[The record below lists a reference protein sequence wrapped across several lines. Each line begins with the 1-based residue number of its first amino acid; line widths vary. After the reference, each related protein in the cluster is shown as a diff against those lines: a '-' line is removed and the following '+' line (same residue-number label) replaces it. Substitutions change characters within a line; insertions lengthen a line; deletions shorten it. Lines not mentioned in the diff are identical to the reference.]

1 MTDFEANLKRMQR
14 KLGNAGYAKIR
25 EPYDT
30 GRLAREVAVRD
41 VEAIAKKD
49 YYTVLYLEAESN
61 WRGIAT
67 DVARKSGNEC
77 LVITRY
83 GSHTIMSTLRDYG
96 TLNPKP
102 RHVVIEDGAA
112 KRWSIDGFMKLIKV
126 HGGDDSLTIDGRV
139 QSAMDA
145 FSDYRDALGRFGENL
160 SGIIDRTQKTVDEAI
175 RGNAAYK
182 AAAKKLLGM
191 FRETISYAITLSD
204 IRDMLV
210 QHILTY
216 HIFSMVYDVEA
227 FQGTNAVA
235 RELESLKELLGLT
248 ESRVDYSDIEV
259 IAESITGTGE
269 RQEFLK
275 RLYETFYE
283 RYDPKKADRDG
294 IVYTPTE
301 VVEFIVK
308 STDHLLRMNFARS
321 LSDEEVVILDPFTGT
336 GTFIV
341 HVLERISMERLEKKY
356 AGEMHANEISILPYY
371 IAALNIENAYRER
384 TGRYSE
390 FGNICWMD
398 TFESGTKNYEKM
410 TEYMGYENVRRIAE
424 QQKRRINVI
433 VGNPPYSAGQND
445 FNEENP
451 NLSYPYVDARIKE
464 TYAKKTNSANINS
477 LYDSYIRAFRWAS
490 DRIAESGIV
499 AFVTNGGFLRSES
512 GAGIRAYMHEEFTDV
527 WCLDLRGNQRTQ
539 GETSRREGGKIFGSG
554 SRSPVAITILVR
566 NPNKKK
572 HEIHYSD
579 IGDYLSREQKL
590 KAIGNAGSIP
600 SLKGWEPIK
609 PDGNH
614 DWLDQ
619 RDDTFTEYL
628 PIGSKETKSGKGN
641 ENAIFRIY
649 SNGVA
654 TNRDVWAYNSSKNE
668 LSKNMKRHIDYC
680 NSQDPK
686 NPKIDPLRAKWSS
699 NLSESLARLD
709 SKPIF
714 KNNLIRTALYRPFFK
729 QYVYFEKKAFIHRP
743 FKIPLFF
750 PKTNSENRVICVPYG
765 FTGNFSTL
773 ITDVIPDLHT
783 VASNQCFPLYT
794 YGQNGKK
801 TVQKENVT
809 KYALEEYRFRYRD
822 EKITKTGIFYYVYG
836 LLHHPSYRKKY
847 ANNLPR
853 ELPHV
858 PMAPDFWVFSKAGKV
873 LADLHLGFFEEN
885 REDNRHPLGPPKRRF
900 GKPEKLAFDKYRD
913 PETGRQRTNYTRLKI
928 NGILVYDNIPET
940 NYRVNGRTPL
950 EWLADRYRFTTDK
963 ESSITNDPCKNLTE
977 NDMISLVER
986 AVHVGVRSDEIIGG
1000 LPEEFE
1006 PAEWTPKKTGLDVHM
1021 DLGGPTQ
1028 SAL

>member
-1 MTDFEANLKRMQR
+1 MTDFEANLKRIQ
-14 KLGNAGYAKIR
+14 KKIGNAGFAKIR

-30 GRLAREVAVRD
+30 GRLAREIAVRD
-41 VEAIAKKD
+41 VEVIAKKD

-67 DVARKSGNEC
+67 DVARKNGNEC

-83 GSHTIMSTLRDYG
+83 GSHTIMSTMRDYG

-112 KRWSIDGFMKLIKV
+112 KRWSIDGFMGLIRV
-126 HGGDDSLTIDGRV
+126 RGGDNSMTIDGRV

-145 FSDYRDALGRFGENL
+145 FSDYRDALGRFGESL
-160 SGIIDRTQKTVDEAI
+160 GGIIDRTRKTVDRAI
-175 RGNAAYK
+175 RGNVAYK

-191 FRETISYAITLSD
+191 FRETISDAITLSD

-216 HIFSMVYDVEA
+216 RIFSMVYDVEA
-227 FQGTNAVA
+227 FQGSNAVA
-235 RELESLKELLGLT
+235 SELETLKGLLGLT

-308 STDHLLRMNFARS
+308 STDHLLRKNFARS

-341 HVLERISMERLEKKY
+341 HVLERISMERLKKKY
-356 AGEMHANEISILPYY
+356 AGELHANEISILPYY

-384 TGRYSE
+384 SGEYRE
-390 FGNICWMD
+390 FGNMCWMD

-433 VGNPPYSAGQND
+433 IGNPPYSAGQND
-445 FNEENP
+445 YNEENP
-451 NLSYPYVDARIKE
+451 NLSYPHVDARIKE
-464 TYAKKTNSANINS
+464 TYALKTGSYYINS

-512 GAGIRAYMHEEFTDV
+512 AAGVRAYMHEEFTDV
-527 WCLDLRGNQRTQ
+527 WCLDLRGNARTQ
-539 GETSRREGGKIFGSG
+539 GEPRKQEGGNIFGSG
-554 SRSPVAITILVR
+554 SRAPVTITILVR
-566 NPNKKK
+566 NPDKKE
-572 HEIHYSD
+572 HEIHYRD

-590 KAIGNAGSIP
+590 KTVGDAGSIT
-600 SLKGWEPIK
+600 GIRDWQIIN
-609 PDGNH
+609 PDASH

-619 RDDTFTEYL
+619 RNDAFFEYL
-628 PIGSKETKSGKGN
+628 PMGSKKAKSGKGN
-641 ENAIFRIY
+641 AVFRMFSLGI
-649 SNGVA
+649 V
-654 TNRDVWAYNSSKNE
+654 TNRDAWLYNSSRSE
-668 LSKNMKRHIDYC
+668 LAKNMTRHINYC
-680 NSQDPK
+680 NRQDLD
-686 NPKIDPLRAKWSS
+686 NPKIDPKQAKWTRDLS
-699 NLSESLARLD
+699 NSLARLD
-709 SKPIF
+709 SKPRLE
-714 KNNLIRTALYRPFFK
+714 KELIRMAMYRPFFK
-729 QYVYFEKKAFIHRP
+729 QYVYFETKAFVHMPYR
-743 FKIPLFF
+743 IPLLF
-750 PKTNSENRVICVPYG
+750 PKAKSENLVICVPYK
-765 FTGNFSTL
+765 FTSNFSVF
-773 ITDVIPDLHT
+773 ITDITPDLH
-783 VASNQCFPLYT
+783 VIAANQCFPLYT
-794 YGQNGKK
+794 YEHQGKK
-801 TVQKENVT
+801 TIQKENIT
-809 KYALEEYRFRYRD
+809 DYTLKEYQTHYKNNIIS
-822 EKITKTGIFYYVYG
+822 KIDIFYYVYG
-836 LLHHPSYRKKY
+836 LLHHSSYRTKY
-847 ANNLPR
+847 ANNLSREFPR
-853 ELPHV
+853 V
-858 PMAPDFWVFSKAGKV
+858 PMAPDFWAFNKAGKE
-873 LADLHLGFFEEN
+873 LADLHLGFFDEN

-900 GKPEKLAFDKYRD
+900 GKPAKLAFDKYRD
-913 PETGRQRTNYTRLKI
+913 PETGRQKTDYTRLKI
-928 NGILVYDNIPET
+928 NGILAYDNIPET

-950 EWLADRYRFTTDK
+950 EWLADRYRFTTNR
-963 ESSITNDPCKNLTE
+963 ESGITNDPCKNLTE
-977 NDMISLVER
+977 KDMISLVER
-986 AVHVGVRSDEIIGG
+986 AVHVGVRSDEVISS

-1006 PAEWTPKKTGLDVHM
+1006 PAEWMPKKTGLDVHM
-1021 DLGGPTQ
+1021 DLGGSVQ
-1028 SAL
+1028 SVL

>member
-14 KLGNAGYAKIR
+14 KLGNAGFAKIR

-30 GRLAREVAVRD
+30 SKLAREVAVRD
-41 VEAIAKKD
+41 VEVIAKKD

-61 WRGIAT
+61 WRGIAM
-67 DVARKSGNEC
+67 DVARKNGNEC

-83 GSHTIMSTLRDYG
+83 GSHTIMSTMRDYG

-112 KRWSIDGFMKLIKV
+112 KRWSIDGFMKLIRV
-126 HGGDDSLTIDGRV
+126 RGGDDSLAIDGRV

-160 SGIIDRTQKTVDEAI
+160 DGIIENTQKVVDRAI

-191 FRETISYAITLSD
+191 FRETISDAITLSD

-216 HIFSMVYDVEA
+216 RIFGMVYDVEA

-308 STDHLLRMNFARS
+308 STDHLLRKNFARS

-341 HVLERISMERLEKKY
+341 HVLERISMERLRKKY
-356 AGEMHANEISILPYY
+356 TGELHANEISILPYY

-384 TGRYSE
+384 AGEYRE

-398 TFESGTKNYEKM
+398 TFESGTKSYEKM

-424 QQKRRINVI
+424 QQKRKINVI
-433 VGNPPYSAGQND
+433 VGNPPYSAGQNSYS
-445 FNEENP
+445 EENQ
-451 NLSYPYVDARIKE
+451 NLSYAHIDTRIKE
-464 TYAKKTNSANINS
+464 TYAGKVKFTKITS

-499 AFVTNGGFLRSES
+499 AFVTNGGFLRSEAA
-512 GAGIRAYMHEEFTDV
+512 AGVRAYMHEEFTDV
-527 WCLDLRGNQRTQ
+527 WCLDLRGNARTQ
-539 GETSRREGGKIFGSG
+539 GETRKREGGNAFGSG

-566 NPNKKK
+566 NPGKKK
-572 HEIHYSD
+572 HEIHYND

-590 KAIGNAGSIP
+590 KTVGDAGSITGI
-600 SLKGWEPIK
+600 KDWQIIK
-609 PDGNH
+609 PDKNN

-619 RDDTFTEYL
+619 RDDAFTQY
-628 PIGSKETKSGKGN
+628 IQMGTKETKSGKGN
-641 ENAIFRIY
+641 ENAVFRIY
-649 SNGVA
+649 SNGIK
-654 TNRDVWAYNSSKNE
+654 TNRDAWMYNSSRNE
-668 LSKNMKRHIDYC
+668 LTRNMKRHIDYC

-686 NPKIDPLRAKWSS
+686 NPVIDSQKAKWTEDLS
-699 NLSESLARLD
+699 NRLVRLG
-709 SKPIF
+709 SKSKF
-714 KNNLIRTALYRPFFK
+714 EKGKIRTALYRPFFK
-729 QYVYFEKKAFIHRP
+729 QCVYFEQKAFIYSCYR
-743 FKIPLFF
+743 IPLFF
-750 PKTNSENRVICVPYG
+750 PNERSKNLVICVKYKIS
-765 FTGNFSTL
+765 GNFSTL
-773 ITDVIPDLHT
+773 ITDTTPDFHII
-783 VASNQCFPLYT
+783 ADNQCFPLYT
-794 YGQNGKK
+794 YDRNGKK
-801 TVQKENVT
+801 NST
-809 KYALEEYRFRYRD
+809 K
-822 EKITKTGIFYYVYG
+822 
-836 LLHHPSYRKKY
+836 
-847 ANNLPR
+847 R
-853 ELPHV
+853 ECHQIRSRRIQV
-858 PMAPDFWVFSKAGKV
+858 PLS
-873 LADLHLGFFEEN
+873 
-885 REDNRHPLGPPKRRF
+885 
-900 GKPEKLAFDKYRD
+900 
-913 PETGRQRTNYTRLKI
+913 
-928 NGILVYDNIPET
+928 
-940 NYRVNGRTPL
+940 
-950 EWLADRYRFTTDK
+950 
-963 ESSITNDPCKNLTE
+963 
-977 NDMISLVER
+977 
-986 AVHVGVRSDEIIGG
+986 
-1000 LPEEFE
+1000 
-1006 PAEWTPKKTGLDVHM
+1006 
-1021 DLGGPTQ
+1021 
-1028 SAL
+1028 

>member
-1 MTDFEANLKRMQR
+1 MTDFEASLKRVQR

-30 GRLAREVAVRD
+30 SRLAREVAVRD
-41 VEAIAKKD
+41 VEVIAKKD

-67 DVARKSGNEC
+67 DVARKNDNPC

-83 GSHTIMSTLRDYG
+83 GSHTIMSTMRDHG
-96 TLNPKP
+96 TLNPRP

-112 KRWSIDGFMKLIKV
+112 KRWSIDGFMGLIRV
-126 HGGDDSLTIDGRV
+126 RGGDDFLAIDGRV

-145 FSDYRDALGRFGENL
+145 FSDYRDALWRFGDNL
-160 SGIIDRTQKTVDEAI
+160 GGIIDRTRKTVDEAI

-182 AAAKKLLGM
+182 AAAKRLLDM
-191 FRETISYAITLSD
+191 FRETISDAIMLSD

-210 QHILTY
+210 QHILT
-216 HIFSMVYDVEA
+216 HRIFSMVYDVEA

-235 RELESLKELLGLT
+235 RELESLKGLLGLT
-248 ESRVDYSDIEV
+248 KSRVDYSDIEV

-308 STDHLLRMNFARS
+308 STDHLLRKNFARS

-341 HVLERISMERLEKKY
+341 HVLERISIEHLDKKY
-356 AGEMHANEISILPYY
+356 ASEMHANEISILPYY

-398 TFESGTKNYEKM
+398 TFESGTKNHEKM

-433 VGNPPYSAGQND
+433 IGNPPYSSGQND
-445 FNEENP
+445 YNEENP
-451 NLSYPYVDARIKE
+451 NLSYPHVDAKIKE
-464 TYAKKTNSANINS
+464 TYARKTTSQLVNS

-499 AFVTNGGFLRSES
+499 AFVTNGGFLRSEAA
-512 GAGIRAYMHEEFTDV
+512 AGVRAYMHEEFTDV

-554 SRSPVAITILVR
+554 SRAPVAITILVR
-566 NPNKKK
+566 NPVKKK
-572 HEIHYSD
+572 HEIHYRD

-590 KAIGNAGSIP
+590 KTISDAGSIAGM
-600 SLKGWEPIK
+600 KNWEIIK
-609 PDGNH
+609 PDQNH

-619 RDDTFTEYL
+619 RNDAFTKYYL
-628 PIGSKETKSGKGN
+628 PMGSKEAKSGKGN
-641 ENAIFRIY
+641 AVFRIY
-649 SNGVA
+649 SGGTV
-654 TNRDVWAYNSSKNE
+654 TGRDAWIYNYSKRN
-668 LSKNMKRHIDYC
+668 LSKNMRKHISYC
-680 NSQDPK
+680 NKQDLDDPK
-686 NPKIDPLRAKWSS
+686 MDPQQAKWTTE
-699 NLSESLARLD
+699 LSDNLARLP

-714 KNNLIRTALYRPFFK
+714 DKKLIRTALYRPFFK
-729 QYVYFEKKAFIHRP
+729 QYIYFEKKAFIERP
-743 FKIPLFF
+743 GRTSLFF
-750 PKTNSENRVICVPYG
+750 PKEQFENLVICVPYK
-765 FTGNFSTL
+765 FTGNFSVL
-773 ITDVIPDLHT
+773 VTDSIPDYHII
-783 VASNQCFPLYT
+783 AANQCFPLYI
-794 YGQNGKK
+794 YKQQSNRM
-801 TVQKENVT
+801 VQKENIT
-809 KYALEEYRFRYRD
+809 DDTIKEYWTHYRND
-822 EKITKTGIFYYVYG
+822 RISKVDIFYYVYG
-836 LLHHPSYRKKY
+836 LLHHPGYRKKY
-847 ANNLPR
+847 ANNLTKG
-853 ELPHV
+853 LPYI
-858 PMAPDFWVFSKAGKV
+858 PMAPNFWAFKEAGKA
-873 LADLHLGFFEEN
+873 LADLHLRFFNEDGK
-885 REDNRHPLGPPKRRF
+885 DNRYPLGPPKRRF
-900 GKPEKLAFDKYRD
+900 SKPAKLAFDRYRD
-913 PETGRQRTNYTRLKI
+913 PETGRQRTNYARLKI
-928 NGILVYDNIPET
+928 NGILAYDNIPET

-950 EWLADRYRFTTDK
+950 EWLIDQYKSTTDK
-963 ESSITNDPCKNLTE
+963 ESGITNDPCENLTE
-977 NDMISLVER
+977 KDMVSLVER
-986 AVHVGVRSDEIIGG
+986 AVHVGIWSDEIIGG

-1006 PAEWTPKKTGLDVHM
+1006 PAEWEPKMTGLDVHM

-1028 SAL
+1028 SVL

>member
-1 MTDFEANLKRMQR
+1 MTDFEANLKRIQ
-14 KLGNAGYAKIR
+14 KKIGNAGFAKIR

-41 VEAIAKKD
+41 VEVIAKKD

-67 DVARKSGNEC
+67 DVARKNGNEC

-83 GSHTIMSTLRDYG
+83 GSHTIMSTMRDYG

-112 KRWSIDGFMKLIKV
+112 KRWSIDGFIGLIRV
-126 HGGDDSLTIDGRV
+126 RGGDNSMTIDGRV

-160 SGIIDRTQKTVDEAI
+160 GGIIDRTRKTVDMAI

-191 FRETISYAITLSD
+191 FRETISDAITLSD

-210 QHILTY
+210 QHILT
-216 HIFSMVYDVEA
+216 HRIFSMVYDVEA
-227 FQGTNAVA
+227 FQGSNAVA
-235 RELESLKELLGLT
+235 RELETLKELLGLT

-308 STDHLLRMNFARS
+308 STDHLLRKNFARS

-341 HVLERISMERLEKKY
+341 HVLERISIEQLEKKY
-356 AGEMHANEISILPYY
+356 AGELHANEISILPYY

-433 VGNPPYSAGQND
+433 MGNPPYSAHQSDYN
-445 FNEENP
+445 NENP
-451 NLSYPYVDARIKE
+451 NLSYPHVDARIKE
-464 TYAKKTNSANINS
+464 TYARKTNVANINT
-477 LYDSYIRAFRWAS
+477 LYDSYIRAFRWTS

-499 AFVTNGGFLRSES
+499 AFVTNGGFLRSDAA
-512 GAGIRAYMHEEFTDV
+512 AGVRAYMHEEFTDV

-554 SRSPVAITILVR
+554 SRAPVAITILIR
-566 NPNKKK
+566 NPDKKE
-572 HEIHYSD
+572 HEIHYKD

-590 KAIGNAGSIP
+590 KIVGDAGSIP
-600 SLKGWEPIK
+600 GINDWQIIK
-609 PDGNH
+609 PDRNH
-614 DWLDQ
+614 DWLNQ

-628 PIGSKETKSGKGN
+628 PIGSRAAKSGKKN
-641 ENAIFRIY
+641 KNAIFQMY
-649 SNGVA
+649 SLGIA
-654 TNRDVWAYNSSKNE
+654 THRDSWIYNSSKSE
-668 LSKNMKRHIDYC
+668 LTKNMKQHIEYC
-680 NSQDPK
+680 NKQNLSNPMLDPM
-686 NPKIDPLRAKWSS
+686 RAKWTDE
-699 NLSESLARLD
+699 LSALLAKLV
-709 SKPIF
+709 SKPVF
-714 KNNLIRTALYRPFFK
+714 QKSQIRTAMYRPFFK
-729 QYVYFEKKAFIHRP
+729 QYVYFEEKVFITRSY
-743 FKIPLFF
+743 KIPLFF
-750 PKTNSENRVICVPYG
+750 PKAQSENLVICVPHK
-765 FTGNFSTL
+765 FTDSFSTF
-773 ITDVIPDLHT
+773 ITDITPDLEIVHHG
-783 VASNQCFPLYT
+783 QCFPLYT
-794 YGQNGKK
+794 YDQRSKR
-801 TVQKENVT
+801 TTQKENIADHV
-809 KYALEEYRFRYRD
+809 LNEYRMHYHD
-822 EKITKTGIFYYVYG
+822 DQISKIDIFYYVYG
-836 LLHHPSYRKKY
+836 LLHHPGYRKKY
-847 ANNLPR
+847 ANNLSR

-858 PMAPDFWVFSKAGKV
+858 PMTPDFWAFSKTGKA
-873 LADLHLGFFEEN
+873 LADLHLGFFNEDGK
-885 REDNRHPLGPPKRRF
+885 DNRYPLGPPKRKF
-900 GKPEKLAFDKYRD
+900 GKPAKLAFDKYRD
-913 PETGRQRTNYTRLKI
+913 PETGRQKTDYTRLKI
-928 NGILVYDNIPET
+928 NSILAYDNIPET
-940 NYRVNGRTPL
+940 DYRVNGRTPL

-963 ESSITNDPCKNLTE
+963 ESGITNDPCENLTE
-977 NDMISLVER
+977 KDMISLVER

-1006 PAEWTPKKTGLDVHM
+1006 PADWEPKMTGLDVHM
-1021 DLGGPTQ
+1021 DLGGSVQ
-1028 SAL
+1028 SVL